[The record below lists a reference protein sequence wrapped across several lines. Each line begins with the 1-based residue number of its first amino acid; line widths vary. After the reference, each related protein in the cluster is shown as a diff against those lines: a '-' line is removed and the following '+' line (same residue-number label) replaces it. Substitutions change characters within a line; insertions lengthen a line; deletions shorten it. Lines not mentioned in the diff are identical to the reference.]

1 MSLLQTIIFL
11 IPILAFCIR
20 NEKRLTRIET
30 NIDWIIKKLNG
41 EKP

>member
-1 MSLLQTIIFL
+1 MQLLETIIIL
-11 IPILAFCIR
+11 LPMLAFCIR

-41 EKP
+41 G